1 MQRGH
6 AISPPD
12 ADVAAFR
19 ALVEQH
25 GDLIRRTAYLLVGD
39 RALAEDL
46 AQETFLHAWRGFDG
60 LRDPAGAKAWLL
72 AILAHQT
79 ASWGRKRRHR
89 VVPIDALPASDEP
102 GDPAPGPADAVERR
116 EQRRFLA
123 DALARLADDGRQILV
138 LRYYAELTVP
148 EIARI
153 IGCPEGTVKSR
164 LHRALDQLRRLLST
178 PNDGPGASPRKKV
191 IDDDA

>member
-1 MQRGH
+1 VQRAH
-6 AISPPD
+6 AISLPD
-12 ADVAAFR
+12 DGVSAFR
-19 ALVEQH
+19 ALVEQY

-39 RALAEDL
+39 RLLAEDL
-46 AQETFLHAWRGFDG
+46 AQETLLHAWRGFDG

-72 AILAHQT
+72 AILAHQA

-89 VVPIDALPASDEP
+89 VIAIDELPASDEP

-123 DALARLADDGRQILV
+123 DALARLADDGHQILV
-138 LRYYAELTVP
+138 LRYDADLTVP

-153 IGCPEGTVKSR
+153 LGCHEGTVKSR
-164 LHRALDQLRRLLST
+164 LHRALDQLRRLLSAPT
-178 PNDGPGASPRKKV
+178 DGPGGVPAKEGDRR
-191 IDDDA
+191 